1 MIKINLAKVKRE
13 KRQKGISFDISSLKT
28 LKVQELFKAGGEYY
42 AGVFLWLGVV
52 AVLGYYWK
60 VRQNVEHLKAEIN
73 NLNAGKARL
82 QAQAKKFLDEQR
94 AIEERIA
101 KIKEEIQNVERSKD
115 IIVGLKAYYEPFNSG
130 FFFYTSYMP
139 KASWVSSYKQSL
151 DLEKQTLVSELEV
164 NSLDYNGL
172 SRYGKSL
179 GGGSQRALLTKLERK
194 VNPHGFEY
202 YSIKLTAERPLKDGR

>member
-1 MIKINLAKVKRE
+1 MIKINLAKVRKEEAKR
-13 KRQKGISFDISSLKT
+13 GIAFDLSSLRT
-28 LKVQELFKAGGEYY
+28 LKVQDLLKAGGEYY
-42 AGVFLWLGVV
+42 AGLLLWLGVV

-60 VRQNVEHLKAEIN
+60 VRQDVEHLKAEIN
-73 NLNAGKARL
+73 NLNAERARL
-82 QAQAKKFLDEQR
+82 QAQAKKFLDEKK

-101 KIKEEIQNVERSKD
+101 KIKKEIQDVERSKD

-130 FFFYTSYMP
+130 FFFYTSYVP
-139 KASWVSSYKQSL
+139 RASWVNSYKQSL
-151 DLEKQTLVSELEV
+151 DLEKQTLISELEI

-179 GGGSQRALLTKLERK
+179 GEGSQRALLTKLERK

-202 YSIKLTAERPLKDGR
+202 YSIKITAERQLKEGR